1 MARGFLALYGAG
13 PSARMRALL
22 GFCSQTSNMGRQLV
36 LQCWASARIPTKAS
50 RCADGFGPHGLEE
63 PPGEI
68 DDDGEPGQDLVE
80 GRRTAAR
87 STCCRRWP
95 EQEDQEGAFYRVAR
109 VWGQSVCRS
118 RRRRQRTRR
127 RRSFTGWD
135 LTLRVQFPW
144 TRRSPGAL
152 HGVLASYMTSI

>member
-109 VWGQSVCRS
+109 VWSKCLQEPAPPPEDEEEEEFHWVGSDAESTV
-118 RRRRQRTRR
+118 
-127 RRSFTGWD
+127 
-135 LTLRVQFPW
+135 PM
-144 TRRSPGAL
+144 GA
-152 HGVLASYMTSI
+152 